1 MGHGVGAGVPGGLG
15 EAAGDQ
21 GAAEGGGEGVLFLVY
36 GAGLQAGE
44 QEFVDQRLA
53 CVDDEGFDGADG

>member
-1 MGHGVGAGVPGGLG
+1 MGDGVGAGLAGGLG

-36 GAGLQAGE
+36 GSGLQAGE

-53 CVDDEGFDGADG
+53 PVDDEGFDGADG